1 MASPLNTRDR
11 ILNSAEEL
19 FFQQGIS
26 VTGVDRVA
34 ATAGVAIVTLYKHFG
49 SKDNLLRE
57 VLARRLDNW
66 AQHWDEA
73 IARANTPEERLLAV
87 FDAVETFRAAANP
100 TQWCSFLATASE
112 RPAPAAGQEDP
123 VFELIRQDTQ
133 MITERL
139 ARLAKEAGC
148 PDPATVAAVLLLLYN
163 GVLGSLLRGEPS
175 NPVAH
180 ARTVARSIIGTS
192 PAPALTG

>member
-1 MASPLNTRDR
+1 MATPLDTRDR
-11 ILNSAEEL
+11 ILNAAEEL

-57 VLARRLDNW
+57 VLSRRLDSW
-66 AQHWDEA
+66 TLHWDEA
-73 IARANTPEERLLAV
+73 ITRATTPEERLLAV
-87 FDAVETFRAAANP
+87 FDAVETFRASANP

-112 RPAPAAGQEDP
+112 RPTPTEGQEDP

-148 PDPATVAAVLLLLYN
+148 PDPAMVAAVLLLLYN

-175 NPVAH
+175 NPVAL
-180 ARTVARSIIGTS
+180 ARKTARSIVGIG
-192 PAPALTG
+192 AG